1 METKPVAAILYDFD
15 KTLSTKDMQEY
26 AFIPGIGM
34 TAEKFW
40 EKCNLLTKEHNMD
53 QILSYMYVM
62 LTEARGKRLLNR
74 SEFTKLGETVELFP
88 GVVSWFDR
96 VNAYAET
103 LGLCLEHYIISSGLK
118 EIIEG
123 TPIAKQ
129 FKGIYAAEFFYDE
142 QNVPVWPAMAVNY
155 TSKTQF
161 LFRINKGVLDV
172 TDHKELNKYTPENKR
187 RIPFKNMIYIGD
199 GFTDVPCMKLVKVNG
214 GHSVA
219 VYSDKKQT
227 ACDIMRQGRV
237 DFIAPADYS
246 KNGKLENTVFAVLD
260 LIRAQNVALEM
271 NFKDFSET
279 EE

>member
-1 METKPVAAILYDFD
+1 MRTKPVAAILYDFD

-34 TAEKFW
+34 TAEEFW
-40 EKCNLLTKEHNMD
+40 KKCNLLTKEYSMD

-62 LTEARGKRLLNR
+62 LTEARGKKLLNR
-74 SEFTKLGETVELFP
+74 SEFIKLGKTVKLFD
-88 GVVSWFDR
+88 GVLTWFDR
-96 VNAYAET
+96 VNAYAEA
-103 LGLCLEHYIISSGLK
+103 LGLTPEHYIISSGLK

-129 FKGIYAAEFFYDE
+129 FKKIYAAEFFYDE

-172 TDHKELNKYTPENKR
+172 TDDTGLNNFTPENKR
-187 RIPFKNMIYIGD
+187 RIPFQNMIYIGD

-246 KNGKLENTVFAVLD
+246 ENGKLEQTVFAVLD
-260 LIRAQNVALEM
+260 MIHAQNVTWEM
-271 NFKDFSET
+271 NFNDFSET
-279 EE
+279 EV